1 MASLRDIKRQ
11 ERIQQLREAA
21 EFSRYYDATVTEDES
36 RYLVPMFRY
45 GYELFQLTGRG
56 QHYRIADSLDANRC
70 RKVRLSVV
78 QSLLS
83 KGLIESTVEMPFYG
97 SRVAYKIS
105 QTGLDLVSELYRWG
119 AVVGNEINRRS
130 RANPTYIRENA

>member
-11 ERIQQLREAA
+11 ERFQQLREAA

-70 RKVRLSVV
+70 RNDVLGSLRDIRTQGTQGVR
-78 QSLLS
+78 
-83 KGLIESTVEMPFYG
+83 IPAPG
-97 SRVAYKIS
+97 SR
-105 QTGLDLVSELYRWG
+105 
-119 AVVGNEINRRS
+119 S
-130 RANPTYIRENA
+130 R